1 MKTVPNQRI
10 IKINKSPT
18 DKQHLY
24 TTNNLQA
31 LFDAM
36 HNLTS
41 FCGFKLY
48 MYLAKNQNNYDLA
61 LSSTDFCES
70 ASCSMTAYNT
80 AFKELV
86 DKGYLI
92 QKAGSNIFTFVDK
105 VGNQEIE
112 IKTQV
117 VKATDLLN
125 AESEKK
131 EIDLTTYK
139 PEVIIR
145 EYTIDQLHRNQG
157 IVNDIKDFIY

>member
-31 LFDAM
+31 LFEAM
-36 HNLTS
+36 RNLTS

-61 LSSTDFCES
+61 LSSTDFCEC
-70 ASCSMTAYNT
+70 AGCSMTAYNT

-92 QKAGSNIFTFVDK
+92 QKAGTSNIFTFVDR
-105 VGNQEIE
+105 VGNKEIE
-112 IKTQV
+112 IKTQE
-117 VKATDLLN
+117 VKIKN
-125 AESEKK
+125 EKK
-131 EIDLTTYK
+131 LTTYK
-139 PEVIIR
+139 PQLNIK
-145 EYTIDQLHRNQG
+145 EYTTEELFKRN
-157 IVNDIKDFIY
+157 NSKEFYF

>member
-36 HNLTS
+36 YNLTS
-41 FCGFKLY
+41 HCGFKLY

-61 LSSTDFCES
+61 LSSTDFCKS
-70 ASCSMTAYNT
+70 ACCSMSAYNT

-86 DKGYLI
+86 EKGYLI
-92 QKAGSNIFTFVDK
+92 QKAGTKNIFTFVDK

-112 IKTQV
+112 TKTQEQE
-117 VKATDLLN
+117 VKATGLLN

-139 PEVIIR
+139 PEVIVR
-145 EYTIDQLHRNQG
+145 EYTIEELYQSQG
-157 IVNDIKDFIY
+157 IKKPFIF